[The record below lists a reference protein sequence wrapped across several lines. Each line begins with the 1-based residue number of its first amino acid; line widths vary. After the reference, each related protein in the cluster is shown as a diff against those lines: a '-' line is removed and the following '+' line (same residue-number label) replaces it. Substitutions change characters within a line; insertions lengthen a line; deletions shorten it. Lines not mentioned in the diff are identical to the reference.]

1 MLLCVCDTSNDWT
14 GKDLSKVIRG
24 LDNSGVQILLVR
36 PGKILKGKKKK
47 LHFKCIR
54 LKVSV
59 NATNNEKIT
68 LSV

>member
-1 MLLCVCDTSNDWT
+1 MLLCVCTTSNDWT
-14 GKDLSKVIRG
+14 GKNLSKVIRG
-24 LDNSGVQILLVR
+24 LDNSGVQILLVS
-36 PGKILKGKKKK
+36 PGKILKGKKKM
-47 LHFKCIR
+47 HFKCIR